1 MFEFISKVFSDNRT
15 IDKVAADEL
24 YFAERELLLSL
35 SNQEHAAALVEYNSK
50 RVQRLNK
57 LVNNCK
63 LNQST
68 KVHNNQNVAVM
79 NQNS

>member
-1 MFEFISKVFSDNRT
+1 MFEFITKIFSDNRS

-24 YFAERELLLSL
+24 YFAERELLMSL
-35 SNQEHAAALVEYNSK
+35 TNQEHAAALVEYNTK

-63 LNQST
+63 LNQGIA
-68 KVHNNQNVAVM
+68 VHNTQNVAVM
-79 NQNS
+79 NQSS